1 MFMNSIVYLYKISV
15 LKVLLLITELL
26 LSIFAFFMELLDKAL
41 DLTTD
46 VLIYG
51 KFTSIRSEL

>member
-26 LSIFAFFMELLDKAL
+26 LSIFAIFMELLDKAL